1 MAMAWGGG
9 LVAASMSCGHC
20 SRTVLARGRD
30 LSSVRRPLPRD
41 PEMTA
46 VDLRYD
52 TEHELLR
59 DSAEKFLAERYDYRT
74 FQRISQS
81 DPGWS
86 REIWADFANLGW
98 LGLPFAP
105 DDGGSGGSA
114 VELAILMEAFGR
126 HLVIEP
132 YLATV
137 VLGGGLIAALGSEN
151 ERRTLLPALIDGDY
165 RLAFAHED
173 RGPPTQVARTC
184 TGHVLRGA
192 KKVVLGGEMADTLLV
207 SAAFGDGRIGVFV
220 LPKAT
225 RGLTLR
231 PYRLVDGGRA
241 ADVEIADVTVPQSAL
256 LGGNEDAGDAVAAV
270 LDRAIAALSAD
281 AVGAIAAM
289 VKATVDYAKTRVQFG
304 QPLANFQA
312 LQHRM
317 VKLKIKEEEARAA
330 ALFATL
336 SLDGPADMR
345 GRAVCGAKAKIGRCA
360 RFVHQD
366 AIQLHGAIGTTN
378 ELALGGYAK
387 RLIAYEILFGSTRE
401 HLRRY
406 GAIIAD
412 PEVAAKGLLLA
423 PAN

>member
-1 MAMAWGGG
+1 
-9 LVAASMSCGHC
+9 
-20 SRTVLARGRD
+20 
-30 LSSVRRPLPRD
+30 
-41 PEMTA
+41 

-74 FQRISQS
+74 FQNIADS
-81 DPGWS
+81 DAGWS
-86 REIWADFANLGW
+86 REIWGEFAALGW

-105 DDGGSGGSA
+105 DDGGSGGGA

-132 YLATV
+132 YLPTV
-137 VLGGGLIAALGSEN
+137 VLGGGLIAALGSQS
-151 ERRTLLPALIDGDY
+151 ERQALLPAVIEGDC
-165 RLAFAHED
+165 RLAFADED
-173 RGPPTQVARTC
+173 RVPTQAQRTS
-184 TGHVLRGA
+184 TGYTLRGA
-192 KKVVLGGEMADTLLV
+192 KKVVLGGGMADTLLI
-207 SAAFGDGRIGVFV
+207 SARLAGGGMGIFV
-220 LPKAT
+220 LPKQT
-225 RGLTLR
+225 RGLTAR
-231 PYRLVDGGRA
+231 PYRLVDGSRA
-241 ADVEIADVTVPQSAL
+241 ADVELTDLAVPASAL
-256 LGGNEDAGDAVAAV
+256 LGGNEDAGDVVAHV
-270 LDRAIAALSAD
+270 LDRTIAALSAD

-317 VKLKIKEEEARAA
+317 VKLKINEEEARAA

-336 SLDGPADMR
+336 SLDAAADMR
-345 GRAVCGAKAKIGRCA
+345 SRAVCGAKAKIGRCA
-360 RFVHQD
+360 RLVHQD

-378 ELALGGYAK
+378 ELSLGGYAK

-412 PEVAAKGLLLA
+412 PQVAARGLLVA
-423 PAN
+423 PAT

>member
-1 MAMAWGGG
+1 
-9 LVAASMSCGHC
+9 
-20 SRTVLARGRD
+20 
-30 LSSVRRPLPRD
+30 
-41 PEMTA
+41 

-81 DPGWS
+81 EAGWS
-86 REIWADFANLGW
+86 REIWGEFAALGW
-98 LGLPFAP
+98 LGLPFSLE
-105 DDGGSGGSA
+105 DGGSGGGA

-137 VLGGGLIAALGSEN
+137 VLGGGLIATLGSPS
-151 ERRTLLPALIDGDY
+151 ERRTLLPAVIDGDC

-173 RGPPTQVARTC
+173 RGPPTQALRTSAGY
-184 TGHVLRGA
+184 TLRGA

-207 SAAFGDGRIGVFV
+207 SAALGDGRIGVFV
-220 LPKAT
+220 LPKEA

-241 ADVEIADVTVPQSAL
+241 AEVDLTDVMVPEATL
-256 LGGNEDAGDAVAAV
+256 LGGNEDAGDAVAAA

-281 AVGAIAAM
+281 AVGAIAVM

-304 QPLANFQA
+304 QPIANFQA

-336 SLDGPADMR
+336 SLDGAPDMR
-345 GRAVCGAKAKIGRCA
+345 TRAVCGAKAKIGRCA

-378 ELALGGYAK
+378 ELSLGGYAK

-406 GAIIAD
+406 AAIIAD
-412 PEVAAKGLLLA
+412 PQVAAKGLLLA